1 MKGVFSVA
9 RFVPVSGS
17 GSVADPVVMAEVPA
31 GSASVFPRFL
41 GGAAAD
47 LAAAEKAAAA
57 AVAAAQ
63 EEVARRGRVAVS
75 VSRELPSLDPAAVDR
90 LLCSL
95 SCLGID
101 GGSNLDLAVS
111 AVAAALESAGSV
123 PAPAAP
129 LVAAV
134 EDGVCQ
140 ELGLSSFP
148 SCPGVAADLRVAVT
162 CLAET
167 LVSAGCGSAVLSL
180 SPGGAA
186 YGHLLDV
193 VSLVVRVALAV
204 QAVAGLES

>member
-1 MKGVFSVA
+1 MSARVHRVVRPDSGVSSAVA
-9 RFVPVSGS
+9 
-17 GSVADPVVMAEVPA
+17 A

-75 VSRELPSLDPAAVDR
+75 VSRDLPSLDPAAVDS

-101 GGSNLDLAVS
+101 GGSDLDLAVS

-134 EDGVCQ
+134 EDGFCQ
-140 ELGLSSFP
+140 ELGLSAMP
-148 SCPGVAADLRVAVT
+148 PVQDVAWVADLRVAVT

-204 QAVAGLES
+204 QAVGGLES

>member
-1 MKGVFSVA
+1 MSARVHRVVRPDSGVSSAVA
-9 RFVPVSGS
+9 
-17 GSVADPVVMAEVPA
+17 A

-75 VSRELPSLDPAAVDR
+75 VSRDLPSLDPAAVDS

-101 GGSNLDLAVS
+101 GGSDLDLAVS

-134 EDGVCQ
+134 EDGLWS
-140 ELGLSSFP
+140 ELGFSA
-148 SCPGVAADLRVAVT
+148 GDGAAVADLRVAAT